1 MHLQKKKNNKKT
13 IIIGAVLLIL
23 LLVSLFL
30 FLHRGGENPSAPAVT
45 VETPAKMEEKDRDPF
60 SLELQLTSLGETV
73 YPAASFSI
81 SFDSAKLE
89 FLGVSEGNVIIKN
102 SESISG
108 TTLPEWN
115 VNTERSNETGIIN
128 IMYIDMT
135 GGKNAFSKE
144 LLREQD
150 NVLLLLDFRLRGS
163 VRAGDILE
171 LGLDDAVFA
180 ASDEAESLS
189 SAAGTLRTGN
199 GRIIIGD
206 SK

>member
-1 MHLQKKKNNKKT
+1 M
-13 IIIGAVLLIL
+13 GAASLIL
-23 LLVSLFL
+23 LLVFLFL
-30 FLHRGGENPSAPAVT
+30 FLHRGRVLPSAPAVT
-45 VETPAKMEEKDRDPF
+45 VETPAKMEEKDREPF
-60 SLELQLTSLGETV
+60 SLELQLTSLGESV

-81 SFDSAKLE
+81 SFDPAKLE
-89 FLGVSEGNVIIKN
+89 FLGISEGNVIIKN
-102 SESISG
+102 SESVSG
-108 TTLPEWN
+108 TALPGWN
-115 VNTERSNETGIIN
+115 VNVARSNETGIIN

-150 NVLLLLDFRLRGS
+150 NVLLLLNFRLRGS

-171 LGLDDAVFA
+171 LSLDDAVFA

-189 SAAGTLRTGN
+189 RTAGTLRTVN
-199 GRIIIGD
+199 GRIVIGD

>member
-1 MHLQKKKNNKKT
+1 MSEPKKSRKKK
-13 IIIGAVLLIL
+13 IISGLLIL
-23 LLVSLFL
+23 IILAVLLFL
-30 FLHRGGENPSAPAVT
+30 FLNRGGVIPSAPAVT
-45 VETPAKMEEKDRDPF
+45 VETPAKMEEKNRDPF

-81 SFDSAKLE
+81 SFDPAKLE
-89 FLGVSEGNVIIKN
+89 FLGISEGNVIIKN

-108 TTLPEWN
+108 TALPEWN
-115 VNTERSNETGIIN
+115 VNVARSNETGIIN

-144 LLREQD
+144 LLQD
-150 NVLLLLDFRLRGS
+150 QGNVLLLLDFRLRGS
-163 VRAGDILE
+163 VRAGDIME
-171 LGLDDAVFA
+171 LSLDDAVFA

-189 SAAGTLRTGN
+189 RTAGTLRTVN
-199 GRIIIGD
+199 GRIVIGD

>member
-1 MHLQKKKNNKKT
+1 MHLKKKKNNKKT
-13 IIIGAVLLIL
+13 IIIGSVLLIF
-23 LLVSLFL
+23 LLVFLFL
-30 FLHRGGENPSAPAVT
+30 FLHRGGVLPSAPAVT
-45 VETPAKMEEKDRDPF
+45 VETPAKMEEKDREPF
-60 SLELQLTSLGETV
+60 SLELQLTSLGESV

-81 SFDSAKLE
+81 SFDPAKLE
-89 FLGVSEGNVIIKN
+89 FLGISEGNVIIKN
-102 SESISG
+102 SESVSG
-108 TTLPEWN
+108 TALPEWN
-115 VNTERSNETGIIN
+115 VNVARSNETGIIN

-144 LLREQD
+144 LLRDQG

-171 LGLDDAVFA
+171 LSLDDAVFA

-189 SAAGTLRTGN
+189 GTAGTLRTIN
-199 GRIIIGD
+199 GRIVIGD

>member
-1 MHLQKKKNNKKT
+1 MSEQKKSRKKK
-13 IIIGAVLLIL
+13 IIIGLLIL
-23 LLVSLFL
+23 IILAVLLFL
-30 FLHRGGENPSAPAVT
+30 FLRRGGVFPSAPAVT
-45 VETPAKMEEKDRDPF
+45 VETPGKMDENDRDDF

-81 SFDSAKLE
+81 SFDPAKLE
-89 FLGVSEGNVIIKN
+89 FLGISEGNVIIN
-102 SESISG
+102 SSESNSG
-108 TTLPEWN
+108 TSLPEWN
-115 VNTERSNETGIIN
+115 VNVERSNETGIIN

-144 LLREQD
+144 LLRDQD
-150 NVLLLLDFRLRGS
+150 NVLLLLNFRLRGS

-171 LGLDDAVFA
+171 LSLDDAVFA

-189 SAAGTLRTGN
+189 SASGTLKAVN
-199 GRIIIGD
+199 GRIVIGE

>member
-1 MHLQKKKNNKKT
+1 MHLQKKKNYKKT
-13 IIIGAVLLIL
+13 IIIGAASLVL
-23 LLVSLFL
+23 LLVFIFL
-30 FLHRGGENPSAPAVT
+30 FLHRGGILPSAPAVT
-45 VETPAKMEEKDRDPF
+45 VETPAKMEEKDREPF

-81 SFDSAKLE
+81 SFDPAKLE
-89 FLGVSEGNVIIKN
+89 FLGISEGNVIIKN

-108 TTLPEWN
+108 TALPEWN
-115 VNTERSNETGIIN
+115 VNAERSNETGIIN

-150 NVLLLLDFRLRGS
+150 NVLLLLNFRLRGS

-171 LGLDDAVFA
+171 LSLDDAVFA

-189 SAAGTLRTGN
+189 SAAGTLRTVN
-199 GRIIIGD
+199 GRIVIGE

>member
-1 MHLQKKKNNKKT
+1 MSEPKKSRKKK
-13 IIIGAVLLIL
+13 IISGLLIL
-23 LLVSLFL
+23 IILAVLLFL
-30 FLHRGGENPSAPAVT
+30 FLHRGGVLPSAPAVT
-45 VETPAKMEEKDRDPF
+45 VETPAKMEEKDREPF

-81 SFDSAKLE
+81 SFDPAKIE
-89 FLGVSEGNVIIKN
+89 FLGISEGNVIIRN
-102 SESISG
+102 SENSSG
-108 TTLPEWN
+108 TALPEWN
-115 VNTERSNETGIIN
+115 VNVARSNETGIIN

-135 GGKNAFSKE
+135 GGKYAFSKE

-150 NVLLLLDFRLRGS
+150 NVLLLLNFRLRGS

-171 LGLDDAVFA
+171 LSLDDAVFA

-189 SAAGTLRTGN
+189 SAAGTLRTVN
-199 GRIIIGD
+199 GRIVIGE

>member
-1 MHLQKKKNNKKT
+1 MHLQKKKNYKKT
-13 IIIGAVLLIL
+13 IIMGAASLLIL
-23 LLVSLFL
+23 LVFLFL
-30 FLHRGGENPSAPAVT
+30 FLHRGGVLPSAPAVT
-45 VETPAKMEEKDRDPF
+45 VETPAKMEENDREPF

-81 SFDSAKLE
+81 SFDPAKLE
-89 FLGVSEGNVIIKN
+89 FLGISEGNVIIKN

-108 TTLPEWN
+108 TALPEWN
-115 VNTERSNETGIIN
+115 VNVARSNETGIIN

-135 GGKNAFSKE
+135 GGKNAFTKE
-144 LLREQD
+144 LLQD
-150 NVLLLLDFRLRGS
+150 QGNVLLLLNFRLRGS

-171 LGLDDAVFA
+171 LSLDDAVFA

-189 SAAGTLRTGN
+189 SAAGTLRTVN
-199 GRIIIGD
+199 GRIVIGE